1 MAAMPNIPI
10 MPFVFAALLAMPFR
24 VSQQVLLRL
33 AFALWFS
40 GGFILSYFGVM
51 RLSEMSGTVSMTT
64 LVITV
69 LAAVVIGIAKGN
81 FVLNKTSKKNI
92 ERILQLPGPQKPI
105 HVYSMRSWVVVTLM
119 VAIAI
124 ALNVL
129 NVPMFWRGAVNLGIG
144 LALITSSLAYL
155 RVSAASHNVPI
166 A

>member
-10 MPFVFAALLAMPFR
+10 MPFLFVALLAMPFR
-24 VSQQVLLRL
+24 VTQQMLLKL

-40 GGFILSYFGVM
+40 GGFILSYLGVM